1 MSGEAAASS
10 FVSPREVKGG
20 LSRSMIVLGDPSPIQ
35 PKLAS
40 AKSEADRANLVVPL
54 SYPLPWDQP
63 RSSSQAGEIRVISHS
78 IIAMGEPPV
87 TFEQVAAI
95 EPAKAHSGPTA
106 LPMVIRGGII
116 GDAFISPAPS
126 QPGQQV
132 VEASGKAPAKPSSPQ
147 PASPQPATPPP
158 APPPPPTPK
167 LPQLRGVE

>member
-1 MSGEAAASS
+1 
-10 FVSPREVKGG
+10 
-20 LSRSMIVLGDPSPIQ
+20 MIVLGEPSPIQ

-40 AKSEADRANLVVPL
+40 AEPEADQVPLVPL
-54 SYPLPWDQP
+54 SYPLPWDQS
-63 RSSSQAGEIRVISHS
+63 RSSGHAGAIRVISPS

-95 EPAKAHSGPTA
+95 EPPKTAKPHRGPSS

-116 GDAFISPAPS
+116 GDAFISSAPMPS
-126 QPGQQV
+126 EPKQQV